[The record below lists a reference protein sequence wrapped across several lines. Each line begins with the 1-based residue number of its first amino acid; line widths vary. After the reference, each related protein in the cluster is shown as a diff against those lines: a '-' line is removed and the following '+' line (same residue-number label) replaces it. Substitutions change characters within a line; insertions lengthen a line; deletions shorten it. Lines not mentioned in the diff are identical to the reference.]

1 MSKIFKYVIIKHIF
15 FFYQATQTDNP
26 LRTATAKVDVQVLDV
41 NDNAPEFEYELYNI
55 TVMENL
61 PPGFTV
67 VQVSAFDEDSVRK
80 IEHKVN
86 FFRWSF
92 LIT

>member
-1 MSKIFKYVIIKHIF
+1 MILIF
-15 FFYQATQTDNP
+15 FFLFRQATQTDNP
-26 LRTATAKVDVQVLDV
+26 LRTALAKVDVQVLDV

-80 IEHKVN
+80 LTKKSI
-86 FFRWSF
+86 S
-92 LIT
+92 T